1 LKRFRGEEAGA
12 EVRFACLTG
21 DSLAGDQS
29 ERETGSEG
37 EDTRGVEANLQDC
50 SHPSEGF
57 GEYEPANFPSE
68 GDEEETASELGVR
81 SSRPSTRYPHSEWVR
96 AMTSIGP
103 LDLRRSPVT
112 IQVDATLLEKGR
124 NRDKAGTAWRIRKD
138 PSTELLAA
146 GEFEGLHWQSL
157 RRRDA
162 TGKKRETPKPHSILI
177 RRGDLVAEVEK
188 YLNDCVF
195 IPAFE
200 KARRLGEAR
209 NPKRVQ

>member
-1 LKRFRGEEAGA
+1 VTASRSTKKTGLEGEE
-12 EVRFACLTG
+12 
-21 DSLAGDQS
+21 
-29 ERETGSEG
+29 
-37 EDTRGVEANLQDC
+37 TRGVEANLQDC

-57 GEYEPANFPSE
+57 GKYEPANFPSE
-68 GDEEETASELGVR
+68 EDEGETASELGVR
-81 SSRPSTRYPHSEWVR
+81 SRRPSTCYPHSECVR

-103 LDLRRSPVT
+103 RDLCRSPVT

-162 TGKKRETPKPHSILI
+162 PGKKRETPKPHSILI

-188 YLNDCVF
+188 YLKDCVF

-200 KARRLGEAR
+200 KARPLGEA
-209 NPKRVQ
+209 